1 MQIENK
7 TFNGRQAAAT
17 IDGIRFERIPTAGM
31 SKSAIMNRSAN
42 VWSDTSSTWMPAI
55 NAVDID
61 WNNAVLP
68 NASTTNGGE
77 VTINTTGELL
87 KLINDMQD
95 EIYVLTAA
103 VIALTQN

>member
-17 IDGIRFERIPTAGM
+17 VDGIRFERIPTSGM
-31 SKSAIMNRSAN
+31 AKGAIMNMSGN
-42 VWSDTSSTWMPAI
+42 VWKDTSDTWKAAI

-68 NASTTNGGE
+68 NASTTNGGTVE
-77 VTINTTGELL
+77 INTTGELL